1 MYRLIDISFAG
12 NNFQPHISLRFNT
25 DVGINPSLLIN
36 LWLNSCQL
44 IYAHQLLNNLHKLYM
59 NYKEMYMLYWHQ
71 VMIRISSNKQIYF
84 TVVFSDNSNTSAFV
98 KMIHCLIMEKN
109 LQISFCFLSIVNMQ
123 HSLIKCVLFFSIPCR
138 QYLCLVCWWIWLV
151 YLSSILMAMVRKI
164 TVMAV
169 MVTHIQDQAVVI
181 TILLMVTIIII
192 CNIINIH
199 IWTPICKV
207 RQKSVFRTSLFVSK
221 FEC

>member
-1 MYRLIDISFAG
+1 MLVSTLPCWSTYDWTLANSF
-12 NNFQPHISLRFNT
+12 
-25 DVGINPSLLIN
+25 
-36 LWLNSCQL
+36 
-44 IYAHQLLNNLHKLYM
+44 YAHQLLNNLYKLHM

-71 VMIRISSNKQIYF
+71 VMIHISSNKQIYF
-84 TVVFSDNSNTSAFV
+84 TVVFSDNSNTSAFE
-98 KMIHCLIMEKN
+98 KMIHCFIMEKN
-109 LQISFCFLSIVNMQ
+109 MQISFCFLSIVNMQ
-123 HSLIKCVLFFSIPCR
+123 FDKMFFFSFPIPCR

-169 MVTHIQDQAVVI
+169 MVTHIQDQAVVT

-207 RQKSVFRTSLFVSK
+207 RQKSVFKTSLFVSK